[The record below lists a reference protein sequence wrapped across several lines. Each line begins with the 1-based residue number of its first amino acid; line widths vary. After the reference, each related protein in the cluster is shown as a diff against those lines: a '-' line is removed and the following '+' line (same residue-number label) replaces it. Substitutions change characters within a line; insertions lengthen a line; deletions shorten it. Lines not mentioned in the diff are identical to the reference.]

1 MRFAFERP
9 EWLVLLLA
17 LVPMAWLAW
26 RSIAHLGR
34 GRAIAAAV
42 VRAAVIVLLA
52 FGLARPSIV
61 RRGECV
67 SVVVVADA
75 SRSVPATQRVQAQ
88 AWLAERAKDRPDPAD
103 RIGVVTVAKTPEI
116 RSLPSRS
123 GDVDITSHAGD
134 GTATDLAAGLRAAIA
149 VMPADAMHRILLLS
163 DGVDTSGD
171 TMEAAARAAT
181 LGIPVDVATLSS
193 PNMADVRWSRCAR
206 RRARVA
212 VR

>member
-1 MRFAFERP
+1 VRFAFERP
-9 EWLVLLLA
+9 DWLVLLLA
-17 LVPMAWLAW
+17 LVPVAWLAW

-34 GRAIAAAV
+34 GRAIAAAM

-61 RRGECV
+61 RRGEGV

-123 GDVDITSHAGD
+123 GMWTSRPTPA
-134 GTATDLAAGLRAAIA
+134 TAPPRIWR
-149 VMPADAMHRILLLS
+149 PACAQ
-163 DGVDTSGD
+163 
-171 TMEAAARAAT
+171 
-181 LGIPVDVATLSS
+181 PS
-193 PNMADVRWSRCAR
+193 P
-206 RRARVA
+206 
-212 VR
+212 